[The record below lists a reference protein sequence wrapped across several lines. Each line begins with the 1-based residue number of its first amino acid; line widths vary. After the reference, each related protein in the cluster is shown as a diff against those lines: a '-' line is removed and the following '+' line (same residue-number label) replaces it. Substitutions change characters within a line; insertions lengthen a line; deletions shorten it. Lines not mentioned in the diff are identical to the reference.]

1 MKSGV
6 VWICAVGSAL
16 CAAGVRGAPAAEAP
30 PPLPAAVNAP
40 PGASDEQ
47 GLMAM
52 LEDRRGGAMAAFR
65 LAGDGSQDYKRD
77 SQFNKWSR

>member
-6 VWICAVGSAL
+6 VWICAGGAAL
-16 CAAGVRGAPAAEAP
+16 CAAGVHGA
-30 PPLPAAVNAP
+30 PAAVNAA
-40 PGASDEQ
+40 GADYEQ
-47 GLMAM
+47 GLKTM
-52 LEDRRGGAMAAFR
+52 LEDRRNDAMTAFR

>member
-6 VWICAVGSAL
+6 VWICAAWEAL
-16 CAAGVRGAPAAEAP
+16 CAAGVHGAPAAGSP
-30 PPLPAAVNAP
+30 PPLPAAASA
-40 PGASDEQ
+40 PGADDEQ
-47 GLMAM
+47 GLLSM
-52 LEDRRGGAMAAFR
+52 LEERRGGAMAAFR

>member
-6 VWICAVGSAL
+6 VWICAAWAAL
-16 CAAGVRGAPAAEAP
+16 CAAGA
-30 PPLPAAVNAP
+30 
-40 PGASDEQ
+40 DFEQ
-47 GLMAM
+47 GLQTA
-52 LEDRRGGAMAAFR
+52 LEDRRSDAMAAFG